1 MNLLKKLIILFLTTV
16 PFYSEGQNLVQNP
29 GFEINAGFPVA
40 TGQWVLANNWSNANS
55 PTASP
60 DYLHTNGSG
69 NAQLPNSVF
78 GTVSPY
84 QGNAIMGMAMWYSP
98 SPNFREYMSQTLAA
112 PLVVGGSYT
121 FSFYIT
127 NGIPGLYGGA
137 GTENVEV
144 DFSVNPFI
152 QSGSTPFNYTPLLT
166 NSTMI
171 YSSTWIQMSYT
182 FVATAPYTHFAIGN
196 FRTDANSVIQQF
208 VSTPNPGAYFFIDE
222 VSLTLDASTINIT
235 GDAQICLGDTAQL
248 LAMNSSVFAWADSLN
263 PNVII
268 DTDSMLAVSPLTT
281 TTYFLYGNNDTVSFT
296 VNVINPP
303 VVNLGNDTSLCA
315 GETLVLNST
324 TSNATYQW
332 QDSSSNPTYTVTQQ
346 GIYWVNVT
354 VNNCSATDSLN
365 VSFNPA
371 PLVNLGNDTTL
382 CIGETL
388 TLNST
393 TANATYL
400 WQDNSTN
407 PTYTVSQPGTYWV
420 DVTLNNC
427 STSDSLNV
435 TYQPAPI
442 VNLGNDTSL
451 CQGETLLLNSTTSN
465 ATYQWQDN
473 SSNPTYTVTQ
483 QGIYWVNVT
492 VSSCSATDSL
502 VVNYVTAPLVNL
514 GNDTTLCNGETL
526 TLNSTTAN
534 ATYLWQDNS
543 TNPIYTVSQS
553 GIYWVNVTLNN
564 CSTSDTLNVSF
575 TPAPLVDL
583 GNDTTLCSGEILL
596 LNMTSPGA
604 TYQWQDNSQNPT
616 YAVSQQGTY
625 WVSVTVNNCSATDTL
640 NVNYLSAAAV
650 NLGNDT
656 SLCIGETL
664 ILSTTTSNAT
674 YLWQDNSTNSN
685 YTVTQPGIYWVNVT
699 VSNCSV
705 TDTLN
710 VVSEDCEVILEMP
723 NVFTPNGDGI
733 NESFVPIEM
742 KGIQQATLQIYN
754 RWGQQLVE
762 TNDLVTGWDG
772 KCNTVDCTSGTYF
785 WIVQYSTITN
795 ESKTLKGFLTLIK

>member
-1 MNLLKKLIILFLTTV
+1 MNVLKKLIILFLAIS
-16 PFYSEGQNLVQNP
+16 PFYSDGQNLVQNP
-29 GFEINAGFPVA
+29 GFEINTGFPV
-40 TGQWVLANNWSNANS
+40 TGGQWSLATNWSNANS

-69 NAQLPNSVF
+69 NVQLPGSIF

-98 SPNFREYMSQTLAA
+98 SPNFREYVSQTLAA
-112 PLVVGGSYT
+112 PLVVGSSYT

-127 NGIPGLYGGA
+127 NGIPGTYGGA

-144 DFSVNPFI
+144 DFSVNPFN

-171 YSSTWIQMSYT
+171 YSSTWIQMSYS

-222 VSLTLDASTINIT
+222 VALTLNTPAINIT

-248 LAMNSSVFAWADSLN
+248 LAINSSVFAWADSLN

-268 DTDSMLAVSPLTT
+268 DTDSLLAVSPLTT
-281 TTYFLYGNNDTVSFT
+281 TTYFLYGNTDTASFT

-324 TSNATYQW
+324 TTNATYQW
-332 QDSSSNPTYTVTQQ
+332 QDSSSNPTFTVTQQ

-365 VSFNPA
+365 VNYNTA

-382 CIGETL
+382 CNGETL

-420 DVTLNNC
+420 DVTVNNC
-427 STSDSLNV
+427 SAADSLNV
-435 TYQPAPI
+435 SYIPAPL

-451 CQGETLLLNSTTSN
+451 CQGETLMLNTTTTN
-465 ATYQWQDN
+465 ATYLWQDN
-473 SSNPTYTVTQ
+473 SANSTYTVSQPGT
-483 QGIYWVNVT
+483 YWVNVSVNNCST
-492 VSSCSATDSL
+492 TDTLNVSYTST
-502 VVNYVTAPLVNL
+502 PLLNL
-514 GNDTTLCNGETL
+514 GNDTTLCIGETL
-526 TLNSTTAN
+526 TLNSTTLN
-534 ATYLWQDNS
+534 ATYEWQDNS
-543 TNPIYTVSQS
+543 TNPT
-553 GIYWVNVTLNN
+553 
-564 CSTSDTLNVSF
+564 F
-575 TPAPLVDL
+575 T
-583 GNDTTLCSGEILL
+583 I
-596 LNMTSPGA
+596 
-604 TYQWQDNSQNPT
+604 
-616 YAVSQQGTY
+616 
-625 WVSVTVNNCSATDTL
+625 
-640 NVNYLSAAAV
+640 
-650 NLGNDT
+650 
-656 SLCIGETL
+656 
-664 ILSTTTSNAT
+664 
-674 YLWQDNSTNSN
+674 
-685 YTVTQPGIYWVNVT
+685 TQPGIYWVNVS
-699 VSNCSV
+699 VNNCSAA
-705 TDTLN
+705 DTLT
-710 VVSEDCEVILEMP
+710 VDSIDCEIILEMP
-723 NVFTPNGDGI
+723 NVFTPNGDGV

-742 KGIQQATLQIYN
+742 KGIQQATLQIFN
-754 RWGQQLVE
+754 RWGQKLVE